1 MYYLKSAEGGTHL
14 RQSIKEEKKL
24 FQWYLKSAKG
34 GDKKTWLLLSSWYSA
49 EEENNGGHGQYS
61 LANFYFNRI
70 GATKDK

>member
-14 RQSIKEEKKL
+14 LQPIKEEEKL

-34 GDKKTWLLLSSWYSA
+34 GDSDRQSEKG
-49 EEENNGGHGQYS
+49 NNGGQYS
-61 LANFYFNRI
+61 LANCYFNRI